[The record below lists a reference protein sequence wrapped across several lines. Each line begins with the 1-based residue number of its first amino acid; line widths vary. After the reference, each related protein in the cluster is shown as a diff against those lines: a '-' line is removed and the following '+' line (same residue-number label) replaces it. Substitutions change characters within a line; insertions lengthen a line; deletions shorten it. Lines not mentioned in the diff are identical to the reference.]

1 MYNMCIY
8 IYIYIYVLKILLSIK
23 GEHKKFS
30 KT

>member
-1 MYNMCIY
+1 MYNMYIY

-23 GEHKKFS
+23 GERKKFS